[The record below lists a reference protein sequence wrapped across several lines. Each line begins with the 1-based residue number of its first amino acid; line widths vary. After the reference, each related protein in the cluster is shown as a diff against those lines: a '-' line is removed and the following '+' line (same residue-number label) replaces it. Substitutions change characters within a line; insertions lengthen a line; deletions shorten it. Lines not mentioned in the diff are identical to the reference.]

1 VTAFRYQALMEIR
14 RIYRHPRF
22 VVFTYLTP
30 VVLFLFFLWVYGD
43 HPLAEAG
50 SNRRFFLVGMSA
62 YGVMGAAVG
71 IFGARVA
78 MERQRGW
85 FRLLRTTP
93 LPLWAVFAAKLAALL
108 VASFGIAVLMLI
120 AGMIVNG
127 PGILSPGAWL
137 GLGAIL
143 VLGSLPFGALAL
155 TLGYWVDA
163 ESAYVVSLAIYFSLG
178 ILGGLFLPLQYMPD
192 LAQRIGRAL
201 PSYDYARLGW
211 DVVAGRS
218 LSWASAGWLVV
229 YLAAFLIVAALGYR
243 RDQSQQYR

>member
-1 VTAFRYQALMEIR
+1 MSAFRQQSLMEVR

-30 VVLFLFFLWVYGD
+30 LVFFLFFMWVYGE

-62 YGVMGAAVG
+62 YGVIGAAIG

-93 LPLWAVFAAKLAALL
+93 LPVWAVFGAKLAALL
-108 VASFGIAVLMLI
+108 VASLGIAIIMLI
-120 AGMIVNG
+120 AGMVVNG
-127 PGILSPGAWL
+127 PGLLSPGGWL
-137 GLGAIL
+137 GLAAIL

-155 TLGYWVDA
+155 ALGYWIDA
-163 ESAYVVSLAIYFSLG
+163 ESAYAVSLAIYFSLG

-192 LAQRIGRAL
+192 LVQQIGRAL

-211 DVVAGRS
+211 DLVAGRS
-218 LSWASAGWLVV
+218 VSWIHAGWLAV
-229 YLAAFLIVAALGYR
+229 YLVAFLAIAALGFR
-243 RDQSQQYR
+243 RD